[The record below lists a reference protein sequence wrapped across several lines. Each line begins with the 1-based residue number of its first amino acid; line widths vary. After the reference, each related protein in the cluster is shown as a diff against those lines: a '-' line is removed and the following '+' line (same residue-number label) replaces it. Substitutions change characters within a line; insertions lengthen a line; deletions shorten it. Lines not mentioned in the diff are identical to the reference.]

1 MELLFSLN
9 SRLSNSQAANQEKN
23 NTFRQIENWMSE
35 FEIGQVMFSET
46 NLNRGCGTMNMFHKF
61 TPTDLSFLVGNA
73 KRLSAL
79 ILFFFLTLN

>member
-1 MELLFSLN
+1 
-9 SRLSNSQAANQEKN
+9 
-23 NTFRQIENWMSE
+23 MSE

-61 TPTDLSFLVGNA
+61 SPTDLSFLVGNA

-79 ILFFFLTLN
+79 ILFFFFNFELIRLKYLNKFLC